1 LTTAPSVHSLYGWC
15 ASRIS
20 DSAAEV
26 FFYNGNKMDSQIK
39 LTIPRIAEIEAAL
52 ADKLRIA
59 ATQELAAAMAN
70 LQITPRQE
78 LEAMLATAEI
88 AISPVHGLAT
98 ALADIRIGVRQ
109 MLAPY
114 QEAISAAFTTATLIQ
129 QNFEQWKSELQLNWA
144 KMAEMMA
151 AGAASFE
158 QYCNE
163 EAPEACAVLCQAGWL
178 KMDRHFSITEVRE
191 SLVLHKTQGEA
202 AMNNAILQYF
212 SEDNWASLE
221 RMTESWNSIPYLRN
235 RKGII
240 ADALFAH
247 RSGLY
252 TLSVPALL
260 PFVDGL
266 SAEILGSHSKNAV
279 AKFAENRRA
288 NDPEIWVQGFCDFMA
303 QVFYKGYRFGQDSAP
318 YLNRHAIL
326 HGRVFDYPSVL
337 NSTRVFLLLD
347 ALADFWY
354 ERQEGL
360 APMTIQ

>member
-1 LTTAPSVHSLYGWC
+1 
-15 ASRIS
+15 
-20 DSAAEV
+20 
-26 FFYNGNKMDSQIK
+26 MDSEIK
-39 LTIPRIAEIEAAL
+39 LTIPRIAEIEAVM
-52 ADKLRIA
+52 ADKLRIT
-59 ATQELAAAMAN
+59 ATQELAAAAVMANLRISPTRELAAAMAN
-70 LQITPRQE
+70 LQIAPRQE
-78 LEAMLATAEI
+78 LAAMLTTAKI
-88 AISPVHGLAT
+88 AISPVQELAT
-98 ALADIRIGVRQ
+98 ALADIRVGVQQ
-109 MLAPY
+109 MVAPY
-114 QEAISAAFTTATLIQ
+114 QEAISAVFSTARLIQ

-144 KMAEMMA
+144 RTAEMMVA
-151 AGAASFE
+151 AAASFE
-158 QYCNE
+158 RYCNE

-178 KMDRHFSITEVRE
+178 RMDRHFSITEVRE

-221 RMTESWNSIPYLRN
+221 RITESWSSIPYLRD

-252 TLSVPALL
+252 TLSVPTLL

-279 AKFAENRRA
+279 AKFAESRRA

-326 HGRVFDYPSVL
+326 HGRVFDYPSAL

-354 ERQEGL
+354 ERQEAL
-360 APMTIQ
+360 APVTIQ

>member
-1 LTTAPSVHSLYGWC
+1 
-15 ASRIS
+15 
-20 DSAAEV
+20 
-26 FFYNGNKMDSQIK
+26 MDSGIK
-39 LTIPRIAEIEAAL
+39 LTIPRIAEIEAAM

-59 ATQELAAAMAN
+59 ATQELAAASAIANLRISPARELAAAMAN
-70 LQITPRQE
+70 LQIAPRQE
-78 LEAMLATAEI
+78 LAAMLATAKI
-88 AISPVHGLAT
+88 AISPVQDLAT
-98 ALADIRIGVRQ
+98 ALADIRIGVQQ
-109 MLAPY
+109 MLTPY
-114 QEAISAAFTTATLIQ
+114 QEAISAVFSTARFIQ

-151 AGAASFE
+151 AAAASFE
-158 QYCNE
+158 RYCNE

-178 KMDRHFSITEVRE
+178 RMDRHFSITEVRE
-191 SLVLHKTQGEA
+191 SLVLHKTQGQA

-221 RMTESWNSIPYLRN
+221 RMTESWNSIPYLFDRT
-235 RKGII
+235 GII

-247 RSGLY
+247 RRGLY
-252 TLSVPALL
+252 TLSIPTLL
-260 PFVDGL
+260 PLVDGL
-266 SAEILGSHSKNAV
+266 SAEALGSHSKNAV

-326 HGRVFDYPSVL
+326 HGRVFDYPSAL
-337 NSTRVFLLLD
+337 NSTRVFLLVD

-354 ERQEGL
+354 ERQEAL